1 MIVKREGSFIAPGN
15 LIVAQM
21 HGNKPVHSL
30 TAQNMRSKINR
41 MNLSRLKQAE
51 AVFLQRYPGGF
62 NNPELIATRVKKHRP
77 DQMIALARES
87 FAPENFNRPELIVQ
101 SMVKVMGR
109 SSITSVFEKA
119 KFKNFANSLSGDEKE
134 FLSSSLNQLLHENEQ
149 TGFEMML
156 DLLKSR
162 KQAKWTLMT
171 VCPTYFHPQRDVF
184 IKPTTVKGV
193 IQYFELEH
201 LHYQPT
207 PSWTFYE
214 EYRSAFHELK
224 SRVDASLS
232 PTNPAFS
239 GFLWMTIRGE
249 VL

>member
-1 MIVKREGSFIAPGN
+1 
-15 LIVAQM
+15 
-21 HGNKPVHSL
+21 
-30 TAQNMRSKINR
+30 

-62 NNPELIATRVKKHRP
+62 DHPELVATRVRKHKP

-87 FAPENFNRPELIVQ
+87 FAPDNFNHPELIIRN
-101 SMVKVMGR
+101 MVKVIGR

-119 KFKNFANSLSGDEKE
+119 KFKNFANSLSPDEKE
-134 FLSSSLNQLLHENEQ
+134 FLSSGLHQLLHENEQ

-156 DLLKSR
+156 DILKSK

-171 VCPTYFHPQRDVF
+171 VCQTYFHPQRDVF

-201 LHYQPT
+201 LHYHPS

-214 EYRSAFHELK
+214 GYRSAFHDMK
-224 SRVDASLS
+224 SKVASSLS

-249 VL
+249 FL